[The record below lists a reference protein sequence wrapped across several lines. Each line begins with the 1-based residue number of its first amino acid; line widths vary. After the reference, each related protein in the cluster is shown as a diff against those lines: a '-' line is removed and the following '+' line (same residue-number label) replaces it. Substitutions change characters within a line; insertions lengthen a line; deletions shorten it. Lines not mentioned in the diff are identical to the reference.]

1 MKKLILLSILL
12 IVGCDELLDEAN
24 DSASQIIFV
33 HAEHAYSYND
43 YYINETVYEENTDV
57 WGVVIS
63 DPMPEFTHLKLNET
77 VFSGDDYSIIYPGH
91 IGFGSFDNDSTARI
105 TSNFTPLDVEV
116 KTSQGK
122 VNGTISL
129 PDSIMTLGLSETS
142 NLPLSTPFTISWA
155 GSDAD
160 FYSVYF
166 NYDYKDEND
175 DWQYESFEE
184 MTSDNSFTFPGSI
197 FSYNG
202 GIKYIRIQPING
214 SVPQEGAEGNMSGD
228 GSGFLY
234 YWANT
239 YNYEGDD
246 IIVGSGTNGNGR
258 ISNTS
263 TFHPNEQELKQ
274 RIRKKIENRILGNEE
289 Y

>member
-1 MKKLILLSILL
+1 MKKLILLSIVL
-12 IVGCDELLDEAN
+12 IVGCQGVLVEPDTQQMMFIYAN
-24 DSASQIIFV
+24 YAN
-33 HAEHAYSYND
+33 SYHD
-43 YYINETVYEENTDV
+43 GYINETVYEENT
-57 WGVVIS
+57 VVGGIIVS
-63 DPMPEFTHLKLNET
+63 DPIVEFTHLKVNET
-77 VFSGDDYSIIYPGH
+77 VFSGDDYSSIQYGYTS
-91 IGFGSFDNDSTARI
+91 FGRYDSTSRI

-122 VNGTISL
+122 MNGTISL
-129 PDSIMTLGLSETS
+129 PDTIMTLGLSDTS

-155 GSDAD
+155 GSNAD
-160 FYSVYF
+160 FYNVSI
-166 NYDYKDEND
+166 NYEYKDEND
-175 DWQYESFEE
+175 SLQYEYFQE
-184 MTSDNSFTFPGSI
+184 MTSDNSFTFSGSI

-202 GIKYIRIQPING
+202 EIEYISIQPING